1 MATITKQGQKGNL
14 TKLDLDYKGTKDG
27 EDQVKNYL
35 EIVQQKIGFIPNV
48 LAAFA
53 KFPKQFE
60 GFTKLYNALM
70 LGESGLTKLER
81 EMIAVT
87 VSSENHCFY
96 CLVAHGSAVREL
108 SNDPQLGERI
118 AANFKSAELP
128 KKQEELLS
136 ETLKK
141 IDIVICTALI
151 PGKKA
156 PVIIKEDMINNMQ
169 AGSVIYDLAAIQ
181 GGNTAFTKA
190 DEIIE
195 KNGVKIMGESN
206 ILNRLPVS
214 ASNLYAKNMF
224 NFIENLYDKEKKEI
238 NINLEDEIISKTL
251 IK

>member
-14 TKLDLDYKGTKDG
+14 TKLYLDYEGTKDG

-35 EIVQQKIGFIPNV
+35 EIVQQKLGFIPNV

-118 AANFKSAELP
+118 AANFRSAELP
-128 KKQEELLS
+128 KKQEELL
-136 ETLKK
+136 
-141 IDIVICTALI
+141 
-151 PGKKA
+151 
-156 PVIIKEDMINNMQ
+156 N
-169 AGSVIYDLAAIQ
+169 
-181 GGNTAFTKA
+181 FTKKLTK
-190 DEIIE
+190 DPSEI
-195 KNGVKIMGESN
+195 GENDRKKLRDVGYTDRDIWDISAIVGLFN
-206 ILNRLPVS
+206 MTNRLAS
-214 ASNLYAKNMF
+214 ATEMEPNNNYHNLAR
-224 NFIENLYDKEKKEI
+224 
-238 NINLEDEIISKTL
+238 
-251 IK
+251 

>member
-14 TKLDLDYKGTKDG
+14 TKLDLDYEGTKDG

-35 EIVQQKIGFIPNV
+35 EIVQQKLGFIPNV

-108 SNDPQLGERI
+108 SSDPQLGERI
-118 AANFKSAELP
+118 AANFRSAELP
-128 KKQEELLS
+128 KKQEELL
-136 ETLKK
+136 
-141 IDIVICTALI
+141 
-151 PGKKA
+151 
-156 PVIIKEDMINNMQ
+156 N
-169 AGSVIYDLAAIQ
+169 
-181 GGNTAFTKA
+181 FTKKLTK
-190 DEIIE
+190 DPSEICENDRKKLRDVGYTDRDIWDISAIVGLF
-195 KNGVKIMGESN
+195 NMT
-206 ILNRLPVS
+206 NRLAS
-214 ASNLYAKNMF
+214 ATEM
-224 NFIENLYDKEKKEI
+224 EP
-238 NINLEDEIISKTL
+238 NINYHNLAR
-251 IK
+251 

>member
-14 TKLDLDYKGTKDG
+14 TKLDLDYEGIKDG
-27 EDQVKNYL
+27 ENQVKNYL
-35 EIVQQKIGFIPNV
+35 EIVQQKLGFIPNV

-128 KKQEELLS
+128 KKQEELL
-136 ETLKK
+136 
-141 IDIVICTALI
+141 
-151 PGKKA
+151 
-156 PVIIKEDMINNMQ
+156 N
-169 AGSVIYDLAAIQ
+169 
-181 GGNTAFTKA
+181 FTKKLTK
-190 DEIIE
+190 DPSEI
-195 KNGVKIMGESN
+195 GENDRKKLRDVGYTDRDIWDISAIVGLFN
-206 ILNRLPVS
+206 MTNRLAS
-214 ASNLYAKNMF
+214 ATEMEPNNNYHNLAR
-224 NFIENLYDKEKKEI
+224 
-238 NINLEDEIISKTL
+238 
-251 IK
+251 

>member
-14 TKLDLDYKGTKDG
+14 TKLDLDYEGTKDG

-35 EIVQQKIGFIPNV
+35 EIVQQKLGFIPNV

-108 SNDPQLGERI
+108 SKDPQLGERI
-118 AANFKSAELP
+118 AANFRSAELP
-128 KKQEELLS
+128 KKQEELL
-136 ETLKK
+136 
-141 IDIVICTALI
+141 
-151 PGKKA
+151 
-156 PVIIKEDMINNMQ
+156 N
-169 AGSVIYDLAAIQ
+169 
-181 GGNTAFTKA
+181 FTKKLTKDPSEI
-190 DEIIE
+190 DENDRKKLRDVGYTDRDIWDISAIVGLF
-195 KNGVKIMGESN
+195 NMT
-206 ILNRLPVS
+206 NRLAS
-214 ASNLYAKNMF
+214 ATEMEPNNNYHNLAR
-224 NFIENLYDKEKKEI
+224 
-238 NINLEDEIISKTL
+238 
-251 IK
+251 

>member
-35 EIVQQKIGFIPNV
+35 EIVQQKLGFIPNV

-108 SNDPQLGERI
+108 SNEPQLGERI
-118 AANFKSAELP
+118 DANFRSAELP
-128 KKQEELLS
+128 KKQEELL
-136 ETLKK
+136 
-141 IDIVICTALI
+141 
-151 PGKKA
+151 
-156 PVIIKEDMINNMQ
+156 N
-169 AGSVIYDLAAIQ
+169 
-181 GGNTAFTKA
+181 FTKKLTK
-190 DEIIE
+190 DPSEIGENDRE
-195 KNGVKIMGESN
+195 KLRDAGYTDRDIWDISAIVGLFNMT
-206 ILNRLPVS
+206 NRLAS
-214 ASNLYAKNMF
+214 ATEMEPNNNYHNLAR
-224 NFIENLYDKEKKEI
+224 
-238 NINLEDEIISKTL
+238 
-251 IK
+251 

>member
-14 TKLDLDYKGTKDG
+14 TKLDLDYEGIKDG

-35 EIVQQKIGFIPNV
+35 EIVQQKLGFIPNV

-108 SNDPQLGERI
+108 SKDPQLGERI
-118 AANFKSAELP
+118 AANFRSAELP
-128 KKQEELLS
+128 KKQEELL
-136 ETLKK
+136 
-141 IDIVICTALI
+141 
-151 PGKKA
+151 
-156 PVIIKEDMINNMQ
+156 N
-169 AGSVIYDLAAIQ
+169 
-181 GGNTAFTKA
+181 FTKKLTK
-190 DEIIE
+190 DPSEI
-195 KNGVKIMGESN
+195 GENDRQKLRDVGYTDRDIWDISAIVGLFN
-206 ILNRLPVS
+206 MTNRLATATEMEPNNNYH
-214 ASNLYAKNMF
+214 NLAR
-224 NFIENLYDKEKKEI
+224 
-238 NINLEDEIISKTL
+238 
-251 IK
+251 

>member
-14 TKLDLDYKGTKDG
+14 TKLDLDYEGTKDG

-35 EIVQQKIGFIPNV
+35 EIVQQKLGFIPNV

-87 VSSENHCFY
+87 VSSENRCFI

-118 AANFKSAELP
+118 AANFRSAELP
-128 KKQEELLS
+128 KKQEELL
-136 ETLKK
+136 
-141 IDIVICTALI
+141 
-151 PGKKA
+151 
-156 PVIIKEDMINNMQ
+156 N
-169 AGSVIYDLAAIQ
+169 
-181 GGNTAFTKA
+181 FTKKLTK
-190 DEIIE
+190 DPSEIVENDRKKLRDVGYTDRDIWDISAIVGLF
-195 KNGVKIMGESN
+195 NMT
-206 ILNRLPVS
+206 NRLAS
-214 ASNLYAKNMF
+214 ATEMEPNNNYHNLAR
-224 NFIENLYDKEKKEI
+224 
-238 NINLEDEIISKTL
+238 
-251 IK
+251 

>member
-14 TKLDLDYKGTKDG
+14 TKLDLDYEGTKDG

-35 EIVQQKIGFIPNV
+35 EIVQQKLGFIPNV

-118 AANFKSAELP
+118 AANFRSAELP
-128 KKQEELLS
+128 KKQEELL
-136 ETLKK
+136 
-141 IDIVICTALI
+141 
-151 PGKKA
+151 
-156 PVIIKEDMINNMQ
+156 N
-169 AGSVIYDLAAIQ
+169 
-181 GGNTAFTKA
+181 FTKKLTK
-190 DEIIE
+190 DPSEI
-195 KNGVKIMGESN
+195 GEHDRKKLREAGYTDRDIWDISAIVGLFN
-206 ILNRLPVS
+206 MTNRLAS
-214 ASNLYAKNMF
+214 ATEMEPNDNYHNLAR
-224 NFIENLYDKEKKEI
+224 
-238 NINLEDEIISKTL
+238 
-251 IK
+251 

>member
-14 TKLDLDYKGTKDG
+14 TKLDLDYEGTKDG

-35 EIVQQKIGFIPNV
+35 EIVQQKLGFIPNV

-53 KFPKQFE
+53 KFRKQFE

-118 AANFKSAELP
+118 AANFRSAELP
-128 KKQEELLS
+128 KKQEELL
-136 ETLKK
+136 
-141 IDIVICTALI
+141 
-151 PGKKA
+151 
-156 PVIIKEDMINNMQ
+156 N
-169 AGSVIYDLAAIQ
+169 
-181 GGNTAFTKA
+181 FTKKLTK
-190 DEIIE
+190 DPSEISENDRKKLRDVGYTDRDIWDISAIVGLF
-195 KNGVKIMGESN
+195 NMT
-206 ILNRLPVS
+206 NRLAS
-214 ASNLYAKNMF
+214 ATEMEPNNNYHYLAR
-224 NFIENLYDKEKKEI
+224 
-238 NINLEDEIISKTL
+238 
-251 IK
+251 

>member
-14 TKLDLDYKGTKDG
+14 TKLNLDYEGTKDG

-35 EIVQQKIGFIPNV
+35 EIVQQKLGFIPNV

-118 AANFKSAELP
+118 AANFRSAELP
-128 KKQEELLS
+128 EKQLELL
-136 ETLKK
+136 
-141 IDIVICTALI
+141 
-151 PGKKA
+151 
-156 PVIIKEDMINNMQ
+156 N
-169 AGSVIYDLAAIQ
+169 
-181 GGNTAFTKA
+181 FTKKLTR
-190 DEIIE
+190 DPSEIS
-195 KNGVKIMGESN
+195 ESDRTKLREVGYTDRDIWDTSAIVGLFN
-206 ILNRLPVS
+206 MTNRLAS
-214 ASNLYAKNMF
+214 ATDMQPNAEYHFKDRDRA
-224 NFIENLYDKEKKEI
+224 DK
-238 NINLEDEIISKTL
+238 
-251 IK
+251 

>member
-14 TKLDLDYKGTKDG
+14 TKLDLDYEGTKDG

-35 EIVQQKIGFIPNV
+35 EIVQQKLGFIPNV

-118 AANFKSAELP
+118 AANFRSAELP
-128 KKQEELLS
+128 KKQEELL
-136 ETLKK
+136 
-141 IDIVICTALI
+141 
-151 PGKKA
+151 
-156 PVIIKEDMINNMQ
+156 N
-169 AGSVIYDLAAIQ
+169 
-181 GGNTAFTKA
+181 FTKKLTK
-190 DEIIE
+190 DPSE
-195 KNGVKIMGESN
+195 VGESDRKKLKDVGYTDRDIWDISAIVGLFN
-206 ILNRLPVS
+206 MTNRLAS
-214 ASNLYAKNMF
+214 ATEMEPNNNYHNLAR
-224 NFIENLYDKEKKEI
+224 
-238 NINLEDEIISKTL
+238 
-251 IK
+251 

>member
-35 EIVQQKIGFIPNV
+35 EIVQQKLGFIPNV

-118 AANFKSAELP
+118 AANFRSAELP
-128 KKQEELLS
+128 KKQEELL
-136 ETLKK
+136 
-141 IDIVICTALI
+141 
-151 PGKKA
+151 
-156 PVIIKEDMINNMQ
+156 N
-169 AGSVIYDLAAIQ
+169 
-181 GGNTAFTKA
+181 FTKKLTK
-190 DEIIE
+190 DPSEIG
-195 KNGVKIMGESN
+195 KNDRKTLRDVGYTDRDIWDISAIVGLFNMT
-206 ILNRLPVS
+206 NRLAS
-214 ASNLYAKNMF
+214 ATEMEPNNNYHNLAR
-224 NFIENLYDKEKKEI
+224 
-238 NINLEDEIISKTL
+238 
-251 IK
+251 